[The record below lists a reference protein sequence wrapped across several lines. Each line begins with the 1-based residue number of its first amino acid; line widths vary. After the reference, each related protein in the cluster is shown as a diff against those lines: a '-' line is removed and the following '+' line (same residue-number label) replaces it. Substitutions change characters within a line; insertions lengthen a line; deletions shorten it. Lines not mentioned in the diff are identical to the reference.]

1 MSDDWEAVTKIG
13 SKVRPGGGSAA
24 KEKVIRS
31 ESQLNA
37 ARRQGA
43 DIATEKK
50 FGGTNSVCYLPKSC
64 CNPRYRGFY
73 EARLAIMK
81 LHEPSMGRT
90 TMMALASKP
99 VRHILTIAQRGG
111 TEGQHL
117 TKVDRSDEIVKPKT
131 VGSAIGDAIKKARSE
146 AKNDKGAPMTQKD
159 LATKINQTPT
169 VVADFERG
177 SAAPNE
183 KVLIDMEKVLKVILR
198 GKNIGQPKTYG
209 KKK

>member
-1 MSDDWEAVTKIG
+1 MSDDWESVTKIG
-13 SKVRPGGGSAA
+13 SKVRPGGGSVA

-31 ESQLNA
+31 EAQLNA

-43 DIATEKK
+43 VIETEKK
-50 FGGTNSVCYLPKSC
+50 FGGTNS
-64 CNPRYRGFY
+64 
-73 EARLAIMK
+73 
-81 LHEPSMGRT
+81 
-90 TMMALASKP
+90 
-99 VRHILTIAQRGG
+99 RGG

-131 VGSAIGDAIKKARSE
+131 VGSKVGDAIKKARSE

-169 VVADFERG
+169 IVADFERG
-177 SAAPNE
+177 SAPPSE
-183 KVLIDMEKVLKVILR
+183 KILGDMEKILKVHLR
-198 GKNIGQPKTYG
+198 GKNIGEAKVYG